1 MWLGFSCITSL
12 RSAEKWVSEDVVK
25 REEKAK
31 EILRRKLAA
40 YKIVVVPTD
49 RLEELEEKLIKAL
62 RPRPNPPRGRR

>member
-1 MWLGFSCITSL
+1 M
-12 RSAEKWVSEDVVK
+12 VK

-49 RLEELEEKLIKAL
+49 RPEELEERLIKAL
-62 RPRPNPPRGRR
+62 RPKLNPPRGRR